1 MAFNNLQPSSGPY
14 FLMPGFS
21 MRITMWHG
29 NPGDD
34 QGAQWIMAHPLPG
47 EAPCELVIS
56 EASKILNYSSVG
68 AVRNGAPAYDLFP
81 QNAYYRYGVTVT
93 NWGSQGVRFNIQGG
107 GNT

>member
-1 MAFNNLQPSSGPY
+1 VGFNNLQPASGPFY
-14 FLMPGFS
+14 LAPGS
-21 MRITMWHG
+21 SIRIIKWHG

-47 EAPCELVIS
+47 EAPCELVVS
-56 EASKILNYSSVG
+56 DFSKILAYSSVG

-81 QNAYYRYGVTVT
+81 ENAYYRYGVTVT
-93 NWGSQGVRFNIQGG
+93 NRGQYGVRFNIQGG